1 MDETIIDA
9 KGLIL
14 GRFATYAAKQA
25 LLGNKVIVVNASQSV
40 ISGRKRV
47 VFDRLKQKKAMGSN
61 IRQGPFI
68 PTRADSYVKRTI
80 RGMLPYKT
88 TKGRDALARVR
99 VFSHNTANLKS
110 TIELEGARVEKL
122 PKTQFV
128 VLETA
133 LRSAGGN
140 I

>member
-1 MDETIIDA
+1 MEETIIDA

-80 RGMLPYKT
+80 RGMLALQN
-88 TKGRDALARVR
+88 TKRKRR
-99 VFSHNTANLKS
+99 SSKS
-110 TIELEGARVEKL
+110 KSILT
-122 PKTQFV
+122 
-128 VLETA
+128 
-133 LRSAGGN
+133 
-140 I
+140 